1 MATASDRRLRGLVT
15 FAVSAAIGVFVVF
28 AGPARGQQESPPPV
42 RSEQPAAE
50 VRLLQT
56 VPAAHA
62 LYPLVGLQSGTY
74 SVTWSPDGERL
85 AAYTLDGRKV
95 EIWDRDGNV
104 VREIRRYGLAFVAPN
119 VLDFIAGHSKLI
131 MAPSTTDPVEGAA
144 LTTEN
149 RTSPLNHVV
158 FSIFDIDTGMI
169 TNVEG
174 PEPSES
180 WGINQA
186 SILAVSPDQSF
197 VAAAYGPGLWWVGG
211 VYSSTDWRRVAVLT
225 DDQKTGPIPIQV
237 KYIFSSNR

>member
-1 MATASDRRLRGLVT
+1 MK
-15 FAVSAAIGVFVVF
+15 FAVSAAIGVFVLL
-28 AGPARGQQESPPPV
+28 AEPARGQQESSAPAP
-42 RSEQPAAE
+42 SGTPAAE

-56 VPAAHA
+56 LPAAHA
-62 LYPLVGLQSGTY
+62 VYPLVGLQSGTY

-104 VREIRRYGLAFVAPN
+104 VREIRRYGLDFLAPH
-119 VLDFIAGHSKLI
+119 VLDFIPGHSKLI

-158 FSIFDIDTGMI
+158 FSMFDIDTGMI

-174 PEPSES
+174 PEP
-180 WGINQA
+180 NQ
-186 SILAVSPDQSF
+186 L
-197 VAAAYGPGLWWVGG
+197 PGL
-211 VYSSTDWRRVAVLT
+211 
-225 DDQKTGPIPIQV
+225 DDQNPCAHSRRPRDIMVQGWATSLFHAWQQ
-237 KYIFSSNR
+237 